1 MRAYIFNM
9 FMGLFLTSSMVFA
22 QPESGKQIGQ
32 ARDWSVFKDENPT
45 QCWAVSV
52 PDRPAENTK
61 DKRKVSVKRGD
72 IQFMVQY
79 NPANKVRG
87 QVSFT
92 GGYTFAE
99 GSKVNLSIDGKN
111 FGLATNGEWAWPI
124 DAAADIEVVAAMK
137 RGKAAVL
144 TARSSRGTTTK
155 DTFSLLGFTDA
166 VEDAAKRCGG

>member
-1 MRAYIFNM
+1 MKSYLFNIV
-9 FMGLFLTSSMVFA
+9 MGLFLTSSMGFA
-22 QPESGKQIGQ
+22 QLDSDKRIGQ
-32 ARDWSVFKDENPT
+32 KRDWSVFKDENPT

-79 NPANKVRG
+79 SPTDKVRG

-99 GSKVNLSIDGKN
+99 GSTVNLNIDGKK
-111 FGLATNGEWAWPI
+111 FELSTNGEWAWPI
-124 DAAADIEVVAAMK
+124 DAAADTKVVAAMK
-137 RGKAAVL
+137 KGQSAIF
-144 TARSSRGTTTK
+144 TARSSRGTATK
-155 DTFSLLGFTDA
+155 DTFSLLGFTAA
-166 VEDAAKRCGG
+166 VEDAAKRCGS